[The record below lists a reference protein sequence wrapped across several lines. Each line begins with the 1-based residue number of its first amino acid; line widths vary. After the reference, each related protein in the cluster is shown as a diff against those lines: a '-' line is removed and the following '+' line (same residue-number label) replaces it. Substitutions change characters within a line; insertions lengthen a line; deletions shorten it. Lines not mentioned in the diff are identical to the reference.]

1 MSEKIK
7 NKTTR
12 KERKKARNA
21 FALFLKRLRK
31 MCEIIDKVNDWQTV
45 VAEAE
50 NLLHIYQDAIP
61 AEKRRRI
68 REALE
73 LPEATLQGVNQA
85 CQLLKFE
92 VEGLIKYLKPA
103 PALATLLT
111 ASVIVVVA
119 AVFVAAVVSNIVAV
133 DITIRNQGCE
143 DLYVADALGDNVGI
157 VLANN
162 LLLSPF
168 GIELPEVIAM
178 DSVEQM
184 TMPPLAIHVDN
195 ETNPNALSIDIYGVM
210 IPFTVGQASEI
221 LFDGDSILGVQKD
234 IDLGQG
240 ETHELTIICG
250 G

>member
-1 MSEKIK
+1 MSGKKK
-7 NKTTR
+7 NKSTR

-31 MCEIIDKVNDWQTV
+31 MCATIDKVNDWQTV

-61 AEKRRRI
+61 VEKRRRI
-68 REALE
+68 QEALK
-73 LPEATLQGVNQA
+73 LPNATLQGVNQA
-85 CQLLKFE
+85 CQVLQFE

-103 PALATLLT
+103 PAVATLLT
-111 ASVIVVVA
+111 AGAIVVAA

-143 DLYVADALGDNVGI
+143 DLYVADALGDSVGI

-195 ETNPNALSIDIYGVM
+195 KTDPNALSIDIYGAM
-210 IPFTVGQASEI
+210 IPFTIGEASEI
-221 LFDGDSILGVQKD
+221 LFDEDSILGVKKD

-240 ETHELTIICG
+240 EAHELTIMCEG
-250 G
+250 